1 MKTYGS
7 RAFAV
12 AAPDLWNSLPDNIR
26 SCDNLSTFKLLLRLI
41 FLGKLITVNMAIFI
55 SVLIHS
61 LFYYLFNWFVN
72 VNFYLM
78 VSNVV

>member
-26 SCDNLSTFKLLLRLI
+26 SCDNLSTFKPLLKTYLFREAY
-41 FLGKLITVNMAIFI
+41 ITVNMAIFI

-61 LFYYLFNWFVN
+61 LFYYLFNWFGMLI
-72 VNFYLM
+72 FT
-78 VSNVV
+78 